1 MISWKLKAQNH
12 LPIGLDIGHDS
23 IKMIQLAVN
32 GERISVHA
40 ADKVYVDNNING
52 DKQARRSFVV
62 STIRQMLAKND
73 FHGRDVVSCLNGEQL
88 RMTNLRLAET
98 ETSEIEQAVR
108 NEVSQR
114 FGMDPDKDAVDYLIV
129 GDVHQ
134 GDEIKSELIL
144 FVTDKDSIDSHIG
157 LLEEVGLK
165 PVAIDTVP
173 GALFRSFERTL
184 RRQGDKEKT
193 AVFIDVGGQFTTV
206 VFGRATE
213 ISFAKQIPI
222 GGEKFDRQIATR
234 LGVEIDQAR
243 SLRMKLRSEK
253 SADVQSDC
261 HAADQADLDT
271 STRQAIADAVGIVA
285 EELAR
290 EIALCFRYYTVTF
303 RGKRV
308 ERAVF
313 AGGGSY
319 ENILMNILR
328 RQLPA
333 EIELAQPLKSFDM
346 ANVHFESD
354 RRSLLSEWSVAVGL
368 GLKGLAVE
376 NYERN

>member
-213 ISFAKQIPI
+213 NSFAKQIPI

>member
-40 ADKVYVDNNING
+40 ADKVHVDNNING

-98 ETSEIEQAVR
+98 ETLEIEQAVR
-108 NEVSQR
+108 NEVSRR

-144 FVTDKDSIDSHIG
+144 FVTDKDSIDSHIE

-165 PVAIDTVP
+165 PIAIDTVP

-253 SADVQSDC
+253 SADGQSDC
-261 HAADQADLDT
+261 HVPDQADLDT

-290 EIALCFRYYTVTF
+290 EISLCFRYYTVTF

-319 ENILMNILR
+319 ENVLMNILR

-368 GLKGLAVE
+368 GLKGLEVE